1 MTPWTGLGPQST
13 LAIHKQHRIVFAHD
27 CALSCEIVFVQWY
40 SRITSN
46 SDGVRV
52 FGEMHEVPS
61 AFL

>member
-13 LAIHKQHRIVFAHD
+13 LATHKQYRIVFAHE
-27 CALSCEIVFVQWY
+27 CALSCEIGCVQWY
-40 SRITSN
+40 PRITSN

-52 FGEMHEVPS
+52 FGDMQELPS